1 MTGIGSGNLFL
12 LVEDTN
18 VIGVGYGSGLFL
30 AAAAALL
37 QRRGVAERGIAT
49 CLVFASRPLHFA
61 LRNAARVGPSS
72 TFR

>member
-30 AAAAALL
+30 AAAALL